1 MNQGVKS
8 GRCPKCEN
16 RTNHLEAVML
26 PTANLEWQALSLQCP
41 HCHTILGVQ
50 MNPDQ
55 LVEETVAQVVGK
67 LKPV

>member
-1 MNQGVKS
+1 MNQGIKS

-26 PTANLEWQALSLQCP
+26 PVAGLEWQALSLQCP

-50 MNPDQ
+50 MNPSH
-55 LVEETVAQVVGK
+55 LVDETVAGIARRIK
-67 LKPV
+67 ED

>member
-1 MNQGVKS
+1 MNDGVRS

-26 PTANLEWQALSLQCP
+26 PIANLAWQALSLQCP

-50 MNPDQ
+50 MNPSQ
-55 LVEETVAQVVGK
+55 LVDETVDAVVRR
-67 LKPV
+67 LKPD

>member
-1 MNQGVKS
+1 MNQGIKS

-16 RTNHLEAVML
+16 RANHLEAVML
-26 PTANLEWQALSLQCP
+26 PIAGQVWHALSLQCP

-55 LVEETVAQVVGK
+55 LVNETAARVAK
-67 LKPV
+67 ELKGN